1 MPMSNES
8 INERASR
15 HKARTDTKRTTRSR
29 TRSGDG
35 RPADRVATDRV
46 IDHVRGLIVH
56 GRLGQGDRLE
66 TERDLALQLK
76 VSRTSVRA
84 GLQTLVSKGVL
95 IARRGAGTFVADGPH
110 MLDHDALGYFAALH
124 GLPAKEMF
132 EARRTLE
139 IGVAGLAASRPA
151 GEALAAI
158 SDSVT
163 GMFASLDDPQA
174 FLLCDIRFHRAVGAA
189 SGNRVL
195 AAMVEMVSALFYEQR
210 RRTADRERDF
220 RSIAEMH
227 HKIYQ
232 AIRDHD
238 RPLAEQRMN
247 EHLLEAERLQEAE
260 EKAGPAPARA
270 PRGGRDA
277 K

>member
-1 MPMSNES
+1 M
-8 INERASR
+8 A
-15 HKARTDTKRTTRSR
+15 DTTKQGRGA
-29 TRSGDG
+29 GDR
-35 RPADRVATDRV
+35 RPADRVATERV
-46 IDHVRGLIVH
+46 IEHVRRLIVRGDV
-56 GRLGQGDRLE
+56 GRGDRLH
-66 TERDLALQLK
+66 TERDLAAQLK

-95 IARRGAGTFVADGPH
+95 IAKRGAGTFVADGPH

-124 GLPAKEMF
+124 GLPREEMF

-151 GEALAAI
+151 GHALAAI

-163 GMFASLDDPQA
+163 GMFASIGDPQA

-210 RRTADRERDF
+210 RQTADRERDF

-227 HKIYQ
+227 HRIYQ

-260 EKAGPAPARA
+260 EQAGQ
-270 PRGGRDA
+270 RDA
-277 K
+277 TPTSSTGT

>member
-1 MPMSNES
+1 
-8 INERASR
+8 
-15 HKARTDTKRTTRSR
+15 
-29 TRSGDG
+29 
-35 RPADRVATDRV
+35 VATERV
-46 IDHVRGLIVH
+46 VEHVRGLIVE
-56 GRLGQGDRLE
+56 GVLGKGDRLV

-95 IARRGAGTFVADGPH
+95 IAKRGAGTFVADGPH

-124 GLPAKEMF
+124 GLPRKEMF

-139 IGVAGLAASRPA
+139 IGVAGLAATRA
-151 GEALAAI
+151 DGDALAAI

-163 GMFASLDDPQA
+163 GMFASLDDPQT
-174 FLLCDIRFHRAVGAA
+174 FLLCDIKFHRAVGAA

-210 RRTADRERDF
+210 RRTADREHDSRP
-220 RSIAEMH
+220 IAEMH

-232 AIRDHD
+232 AIRDRN

-247 EHLLEAERLQEAE
+247 EHLVAAERSQEAE
-260 EKAGPAPARA
+260 ENAAPKSHAPA
-270 PRGGRDA
+270 A

>member
-1 MPMSNES
+1 MKDTANSP
-8 INERASR
+8 
-15 HKARTDTKRTTRSR
+15 ARFA
-29 TRSGDG
+29 DG

-46 IDHVRGLIVH
+46 IEHVRGLIV
-56 GRLGQGDRLE
+56 QGVLSKGARLE
-66 TERDLALQLK
+66 TERDLAIQLK

-124 GLPAKEMF
+124 GLPPKEMF

-139 IGVAGLAASRPA
+139 VGVAGLAATRA
-151 GEALAAI
+151 GGDALAAI
-158 SDSVT
+158 ADSVT
-163 GMFASLDDPQA
+163 GMFAALDDPQT
-174 FLLCDIRFHRAVGAA
+174 FLICDIKFHRAVGVA

-195 AAMVEMVSALFYEQR
+195 AAMVEMISALFYEQR
-210 RRTADRERDF
+210 RRTADRERDL
-220 RSIAEMH
+220 RAIAEMH

-238 RPLAEQRMN
+238 PALAEKRMN
-247 EHLLEAERLQEAE
+247 EHLLRAERSQEAE
-260 EKAGPAPARA
+260 EHAFSRVSALPGV
-270 PRGGRDA
+270 GR
-277 K
+277 